1 MWTEFRYRFLRMLR
15 VLSNTPE
22 GSVAPKWVQFAHYA
36 LFPLNW
42 MYQKNSGIYYDAQRD
57 IYTIQGMRFTGE
69 VFRHFKQSVGQRFE
83 IESND
88 EGVIILRTLTAYDFF
103 PMDKV
108 CKN

>member
-1 MWTEFRYRFLRMLR
+1 MWTEFRYRILRMLR
-15 VLSNTPE
+15 QIANVPE
-22 GSVAPKWVQFAHYA
+22 CSIVPKWIQCIYYM
-36 LFPLNW
+36 LFPFNW
-42 MYQKNSGIYYDAQRD
+42 IYQRNSGIHYDAPRD
-57 IYTIQGMRFTGE
+57 IYTIQGMKFSGE